1 MASEGVDRR
10 ALDFFGWQ
18 LRNCDILEGK
28 HETLGVGMTRSVMF
42 RYHLPYLGI
51 AFILAAVALT
61 IPQAQA
67 RPLPTNS
74 KNHTVLCTCGD
85 LLFTSSNVVGNV
97 SIANDGAFIGSTAD
111 GPGSIIGTV
120 GFAAA
125 NTGQYLPDGI
135 AVTGG
140 ATFGNA
146 SVQNDISNFNTTSQA
161 LSGEEGAPLIVS
173 AGGSVNASAGVM
185 DEAGNK
191 VFTATIDPSF
201 VSGTSFTI
209 TGTGDQTVAINI
221 PATGTINFAGSIL
234 LAGGI
239 TPDDVL
245 FNFDAGDFETNT
257 GGPSLVI
264 GAPPTESIETLLQ
277 DQAIESPPTMGQ
289 YFDPNGSI
297 DVVNAMIDGRVFGG
311 PTDFEVTNSTIIAP
325 APEPGSLSLVGA
337 GLAAFGVIRRR
348 KRARNHLPLVH

>member
-1 MASEGVDRR
+1 
-10 ALDFFGWQ
+10 
-18 LRNCDILEGK
+18 
-28 HETLGVGMTRSVMF
+28 MTRSVMF

-51 AFILAAVALT
+51 AVILAAVALT

-245 FNFDAGDFETNT
+245 LNFDAGDFETNT

-311 PTDFEVTNSTIIAP
+311 PTDFEVTDSTIIAP

>member
-1 MASEGVDRR
+1 
-10 ALDFFGWQ
+10 
-18 LRNCDILEGK
+18 
-28 HETLGVGMTRSVMF
+28 
-42 RYHLPYLGI
+42 
-51 AFILAAVALT
+51 
-61 IPQAQA
+61 
-67 RPLPTNS
+67 
-74 KNHTVLCTCGD
+74 
-85 LLFTSSNVVGNV
+85 
-97 SIANDGAFIGSTAD
+97 
-111 GPGSIIGTV
+111 
-120 GFAAA
+120 
-125 NTGQYLPDGI
+125 
-135 AVTGG
+135 
-140 ATFGNA
+140 
-146 SVQNDISNFNTTSQA
+146 
-161 LSGEEGAPLIVS
+161 
-173 AGGSVNASAGVM
+173 M

-245 FNFDAGDFETNT
+245 LNFDAGDFETNT